1 MVRATAANAQ
11 IRAFACTTRE
21 TVETARAAHNTSP
34 VVTAALGRLLSAGV
48 MMGSM
53 LKGDDELITLQ
64 IKGDGP
70 IGGLTVTA
78 DRNGHVKAH
87 KYVSELLGKETIDT
101 NTYGKSSGRS
111 GNYST
116 NYQISGRELMTPDEV
131 RMLDNRYALLFV
143 RGERPVMDFKYD
155 ILKHPNV
162 KLTADGGQP
171 PYIHGEPTQ
180 AVATLVFDSD
190 IPDNAVSVKAV
201 STSYELL
208 SDEDLEEIFNL

>member
-1 MVRATAANAQ
+1 MRSRGYRYPLSCKSGAAQSLFEKQWESIVGNCDE
-11 IRAFACTTRE
+11 FLY
-21 TVETARAAHNTSP
+21 
-34 VVTAALGRLLSAGV
+34 LGGNEQS
-48 MMGSM
+48 
-53 LKGDDELITLQ
+53 T
-64 IKGDGP
+64 
-70 IGGLTVTA
+70 
-78 DRNGHVKAH
+78 H

-162 KLTADGGQP
+162 KLTVDGGQP
-171 PYIHGEPTQ
+171 PYIHGEPMQ
-180 AVATLVFDSD
+180 
-190 IPDNAVSVKAV
+190 
-201 STSYELL
+201 L
-208 SDEDLEEIFNL
+208 SQPLCLTVIFQITP

>member
-1 MVRATAANAQ
+1 MDEEKRSNQ
-11 IRAFACTTRE
+11 NYEIIESCTIGSTE
-21 TVETARAAHNTSP
+21 LVIGHNPNSP
-34 VVTAALGRLLSAGV
+34 
-48 MMGSM
+48 
-53 LKGDDELITLQ
+53 
-64 IKGDGP
+64 
-70 IGGLTVTA
+70 
-78 DRNGHVKAH
+78 
-87 KYVSELLGKETIDT
+87 KETIDT

>member
-1 MVRATAANAQ
+1 MYKRQVVYNVEGNSGD
-11 IRAFACTTRE
+11 ACRQKQY
-21 TVETARAAHNTSP
+21 TVGSSSIY
-34 VVTAALGRLLSAGV
+34 GLS
-48 MMGSM
+48 
-53 LKGDDELITLQ
+53 LIHIL
-64 IKGDGP
+64 
-70 IGGLTVTA
+70 
-78 DRNGHVKAH
+78 
-87 KYVSELLGKETIDT
+87 
-101 NTYGKSSGRS
+101 
-111 GNYST
+111 
-116 NYQISGRELMTPDEV
+116 
-131 RMLDNRYALLFV
+131 LDNRYALLFV

>member
-1 MVRATAANAQ
+1 MLVTDNIAGSVDKPYILQNLAQ
-11 IRAFACTTRE
+11 LK
-21 TVETARAAHNTSP
+21 
-34 VVTAALGRLLSAGV
+34 ALFEKQWESIVGNCDTFLYL
-48 MMGSM
+48 
-53 LKGDDELITLQ
+53 
-64 IKGDGP
+64 
-70 IGGLTVTA
+70 GGNEQST
-78 DRNGHVKAH
+78 H

-180 AVATLVFDSD
+180 VVATLVFDSD
-190 IPDNAVSVKAV
+190 IPDNAVSVKTV